1 VVSTDGRTAAPLLD
15 VRGLT
20 RRFGAVK
27 AVDDVSF
34 ALDGGT
40 IMGFV
45 GPNGAGKT
53 TTMRILAT
61 LDEPTSGQVFLDGCS
76 VVDDPD
82 TVRPWIGYMPDRI
95 GSYDDM
101 TVSDFLD
108 FFARAYGLDAA
119 TRRQRMAEVMEF
131 TGLGP
136 LGAKLMPS
144 LSKGMRQRAALGRTL
159 LHDPRLLVLDEPAD
173 GLDPRSRI
181 ELRQMLRALAARKK
195 AILVSS
201 HILTELSEICDSCAI
216 IEQGRLLAVGP
227 VQAVAARAAGSPAA
241 EIAVR
246 MAAVPAAPLL
256 AQAER
261 LLLAEPSVATAFV
274 SGDEL
279 RVRLAQPDAAAEAA
293 ASLDGRAAQLLRVL
307 TGAGLPV
314 CTFQYR
320 RADLEDA
327 FMNITRGK
335 VS

>member
-1 VVSTDGRTAAPLLD
+1 VSLLE

-20 RRFGAVK
+20 RRFGAVN

-34 ALDGGT
+34 SLDGGT

-53 TTMRILAT
+53 TTMRMLAT
-61 LDEPTSGQVFLDGCS
+61 LDEPTAGQIHLDGRS
-76 VVDDPD
+76 VVDEPD
-82 TVRPWIGYMPDRI
+82 AVRPFIGYMPDRI

-101 TVSDFLD
+101 TVTDFLD
-108 FFARAYGLDAA
+108 FFARAYGLDGA
-119 TRRQRMAEVMEF
+119 TRRKRMAEVMDF

-136 LGAKLMPS
+136 LGGKPMPS

-173 GLDPRSRI
+173 GLDPRARV
-181 ELRQMLRALAARKK
+181 ELRQMLRTLAAGGK

-227 VQAVAARAAGSPAA
+227 VEAVAARAAGSPAA

-246 MAAVPAAPLL
+246 MAAAQPAPLL

-261 LLLAEPSVATAFV
+261 LLLADPSVATATL

-279 RVRLAQPDAAAEAA
+279 RVRLAQPEAGGEAA
-293 ASLDGRAAQLLRVL
+293 MSLDGRAAHLLRVL

>member
-1 VVSTDGRTAAPLLD
+1 VSLLE

-20 RRFGAVK
+20 RRFDSVT

-34 ALDGGT
+34 SLDGGT

-53 TTMRILAT
+53 TAMRILAT
-61 LDEPTSGQVFLDGCS
+61 LDSPTSGQVFLDGHS

-82 TVRPWIGYMPDRI
+82 TVRPLIGYMPDRI
-95 GSYDDM
+95 GSYADM
-101 TVSDFLD
+101 TVADFLD
-108 FFARAYGLDAA
+108 FFARAYGLRAA
-119 TRRQRMAEVMEF
+119 QRRQRVDEVMSF
-131 TGLGP
+131 TGLAELRG
-136 LGAKLMPS
+136 KLMTA

-159 LHDPRLLVLDEPAD
+159 LHQPRQLVLDEPAD
-173 GLDPRSRI
+173 GLDPRARV
-181 ELRQMLRALAARKK
+181 ELRQMLKSLAAAGT

-201 HILTELSEICDSCAI
+201 HILAELSEICDACAI

-227 VQAVAARAAGSPAA
+227 VAAVAARATGAPAA

-246 MAAVPAAPLL
+246 VVAAGGADPSALL

-261 LLLAEPSVATAFV
+261 LVLAEPSVATAAV
-274 SGDEL
+274 TGGEL
-279 RVRLAQPDAAAEAA
+279 RIRLAEPAAEAGAA
-293 ASLDGRAAQLLRVL
+293 ASQDACAAALLRIL

>member
-1 VVSTDGRTAAPLLD
+1 VSLLE

-20 RRFGAVK
+20 RRFDSVT

-34 ALDGGT
+34 SLDGGT

-53 TTMRILAT
+53 TAMRILAT
-61 LDEPTSGQVFLDGCS
+61 LDSPTSGQVFLDGHS

-82 TVRPWIGYMPDRI
+82 TVRPLIGYMPDRI
-95 GSYDDM
+95 GSYADM
-101 TVSDFLD
+101 TVADFLD
-108 FFARAYGLDAA
+108 FFARAYGLRAA
-119 TRRQRMAEVMEF
+119 QRRQRVDEVMSF
-131 TGLGP
+131 TGLAELRG
-136 LGAKLMPS
+136 KLMTA

-159 LHDPRLLVLDEPAD
+159 LHQPRLLVLDEPAD
-173 GLDPRSRI
+173 GLDPRARV
-181 ELRQMLRALAARKK
+181 ELRQMLKSLAAAGT

-201 HILTELSEICDSCAI
+201 HILAELSEICDACAI

-227 VQAVAARAAGSPAA
+227 VAAVAARAAGAPAA

-246 MAAVPAAPLL
+246 VVAAGGADPSALL

-261 LLLAEPSVATAFV
+261 LVLAEPSVATAAV
-274 SGDEL
+274 TGGEL
-279 RVRLAQPDAAAEAA
+279 RIRLAEPAAEAGAA
-293 ASLDGRAAQLLRVL
+293 ASQDACAAALLRIL

>member
-1 VVSTDGRTAAPLLD
+1 
-15 VRGLT
+15 VR
-20 RRFGAVK
+20 

-34 ALDGGT
+34 SLDEGT

-61 LDEPTSGQVFLDGCS
+61 LDAPTSGEVTLDGRS
-76 VVDDPD
+76 VVGDPD
-82 TVRPWIGYMPDRI
+82 AVRPLIGYMPDRI
-95 GSYDDM
+95 GTYDDM
-101 TVSDFLD
+101 TVADFLD
-108 FFARAYGLDAA
+108 FFARAYGLPGEA
-119 TRRQRMAEVMEF
+119 RRRRVAEVMAF
-131 TGLGP
+131 AGLTE
-136 LGAKLMPS
+136 LGGKLMTT
-144 LSKGMRQRAALGRTL
+144 LAKGMRQRAALGRTL

-173 GLDPRSRI
+173 GLDPRARI
-181 ELRQMLRALAARKK
+181 ELREMLRQLAARGK

-201 HILTELSEICDSCAI
+201 HILSELSEICDACAI

-227 VQAVAARAAGSPAA
+227 VETVAARAAGSPAA

-246 MAAVPAAPLL
+246 MAGGDDGQPLL

-261 LLLAEPSVATAFV
+261 LLLAQGSVAQAFV
-274 SGDEL
+274 QGAEL
-279 RVRLAQPDAAAEAA
+279 RVRLAQPGSPAAGS
-293 ASLDGRAAQLLRVL
+293 ASLDAQAAVLLGVL

-314 CTFQYR
+314 CSFHYR

-327 FMNITRGK
+327 FMNVTRGK